1 MKRFHDLIIYNF
13 FFNMNV
19 IEKNSDSPRLIV
31 RLFDL
36 RQFILKKTNYFVKIT
51 YFHEL
56 SSHLQPINLEK
67 YRLVRIF
74 F

>member
-1 MKRFHDLIIYNF
+1 
-13 FFNMNV
+13 MNV

-67 YRLVRIF
+67 YTHSNF
-74 F
+74 FLNENFDINKVY